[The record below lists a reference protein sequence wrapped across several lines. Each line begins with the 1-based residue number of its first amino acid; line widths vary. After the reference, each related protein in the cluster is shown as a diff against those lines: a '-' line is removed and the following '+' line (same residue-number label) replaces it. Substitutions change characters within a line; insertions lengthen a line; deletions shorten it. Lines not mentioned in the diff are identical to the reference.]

1 MTENDKIKDLEQ
13 ASQNSRHLVD
23 RVNEAHYD
31 LNVGQLVRTVQKL
44 ADVMARILE
53 REAEK

>member
-13 ASQNSRHLVD
+13 ASQNARHFVD

-44 ADVMARILE
+44 ADVMSRILE

>member
-1 MTENDKIKDLEQ
+1 MTEKDSIKDLEQ
-13 ASQNSRHLVD
+13 ASQNARYLVD

-31 LNVGQLVRTVQKL
+31 LSVGQLVRTVQKL

-53 REAEK
+53 READK

>member
-13 ASQNSRHLVD
+13 ASQNARHLVD
-23 RVNEAHYD
+23 CVNEAHYD
-31 LNVGQLVRTVQKL
+31 LNVGQLIRTVQKL

>member
-13 ASQNSRHLVD
+13 ASQNARHFVD